1 MVPDTDSRC
10 LEGERESGFI
20 SGRCKTPR
28 TSSSGLTTYL
38 ALDRFDAFFESRRSL
53 TDPEDDRDSG
63 GSWIE
68 HARWLDESGELDALV
83 ENGTFDSEIAADIR
97 SMNLKAEQILAE
109 QRAALPSRVHKL
121 PTLQRTLTEI
131 TMHHGTEGLR
141 EIGLIGS
148 DGRRGRVAGDSRPHH
163 RSNLTRDRR
172 DLCLFRCRTGIR
184 VGGVASS
191 ICFNSLSLTFRSA
204 TCHTLCSNGSK
215 NMATPP
221 KNAIVIQRSDIDGE
235 GRLSLLFRYTR
246 PPGGYFPIHLGDRA
260 SSRFVKIIAELAA
273 NKWGPLATVDG
284 PAPS

>member
-1 MVPDTDSRC
+1 VSANLGSSRVDVK
-10 LEGERESGFI
+10 RPNQFV
-20 SGRCKTPR
+20 RVDD
-28 TSSSGLTTYL
+28 YL

-148 DGRRGRVAGDSRPHH
+148 DGGEVAWRVIPGLIIGRTSQ
-163 RSNLTRDRR
+163 
-172 DLCLFRCRTGIR
+172 GI
-184 VGGVASS
+184 VEIFAFSDAEPESESEGGV
-191 ICFNSLSLTFRSA
+191 FDMFQLSLVDISIRDMSHA
-204 TCHTLCSNGSK
+204 LQHGSK
-215 NMATPP
+215 TWRHP
-221 KNAIVIQRSDIDGE
+221 KDAIVIQRSDIDGE